1 MNFSLHVWK
10 RLSFGLLTLGLSGLL
25 APAAEAQCPATPAAC
40 TPGRASNANAA
51 LFNMGIANVTLRNG
65 TTALINN
72 STGNQSEGYVDYACR
87 ATTPVAGASLLV
99 GQNYTLTVSNSAA
112 GVNENVRAW
121 VDFDNDGAFSTAEQ
135 ILSSNN
141 AATHTATF
149 APPANT
155 VLGRALRLRVASDY
169 ANVAVPTAC
178 STPQYSQV
186 EDYSVTVTANSNP
199 PVAAF
204 TTNGL
209 TTCSGCVQFTDASQN
224 VPTSWAWNFGDG
236 QTSTDQNP
244 NHCYATAGTY
254 TVTLVA
260 TNAAGSSAAATATV
274 VYTTQVPVAASCSP
288 ATNSYCC
295 GYGVTRFR
303 LGTIDNASVDGAAGY
318 QDFTCPQR
326 TQITVGTATPLNITL
341 GSTSTN
347 QDTRVYL
354 DLDNNGILTASELIY
369 EALNQASVSG
379 NISLPGSTTL
389 NQPLR
394 LRVVTDAGGNNPQPC
409 TSPISGQVEDY
420 TIIALPNTMP
430 PVAAFTSNYVAGAC
444 INPVQFTD
452 TSTNAPTS
460 WSWDFGDGQSST
472 QQNPTHQY
480 AASGTYTVAL
490 TATSA
495 NGSGVETKTNYVTVQ
510 VPCLVYCPSNGTGAN
525 GPGPGGPTQPS
536 QLYITRVAVANAQPS
551 AFLNTTQRESTGYG
565 NYSAQTITVNSGPV
579 NLTVAVNLNLAHR
592 TFVWMDVNQDG
603 TLDNTELVVNG
614 NSTAGPTASTFTT
627 TFTPPAGMAAGA
639 SIRMRVRCSLTG
651 TTPDPCAVNIINAEV
666 EDYTFRIQPLATR
679 EAQNLPALVVYP
691 NPTQDG
697 RLHLNL
703 SDANVSGT
711 YTATVE
717 NLLGARLLETS
728 LRLAPSADAELNIGA
743 LAKGVYLLRLRD
755 AQGHTALRRV
765 VRE

>member
-1 MNFSLHVWK
+1 MNVSLRAWK
-10 RLSFGLLTLGLSGLL
+10 QLSISVLTLGLSGLL
-25 APAAEAQCPATPAAC
+25 GTAAEAQCPATPAAC
-40 TPGRASNANAA
+40 TPGRASNANAG
-51 LFNMGIANVTLRNG
+51 LFGMGIANVTLRSG

-72 STGNQSEGYVDYACR
+72 STGNQAEGYVDYACR
-87 ATTPVAGASLLV
+87 ATNPIPGAALLV

-112 GVNENVRAW
+112 GVFENVRAW
-121 VDFDNDGAFSTAEQ
+121 VDFDNDGAFGTAEQ
-135 ILSSNN
+135 VLSSNN
-141 AATHTATF
+141 AATHTVTF
-149 APPANT
+149 APPATT
-155 VLGRALRLRVASDY
+155 VLGTALRLRVASDY

-186 EDYSVTVTANSNP
+186 EDYSITVTANSNP

-204 TTNGL
+204 TTSGL

-224 VPTSWAWNFGDG
+224 VPTAWAWNFGDG
-236 QTSTDQNP
+236 QTSTDRNP

-254 TVTLVA
+254 TATLVA
-260 TNAAGSSAAATATV
+260 TNAAGSSAAATATI
-274 VYTTQVPVAASCSP
+274 VYTTQVPLAAACSP

-295 GYGVTRFR
+295 GYGVTRFQ

-326 TQITVGTATPLNITL
+326 TQLTVGVAHPLVISL

-354 DLDNNGILTASELIY
+354 DLNNDGTLTASELIY

-379 NISLPGSTTL
+379 NITLPGSTIL

-409 TSPISGQVEDY
+409 ASPISGQVEDY

-452 TSTNAPTS
+452 ASTNAPTS
-460 WSWDFGDGQSST
+460 WSWDFGDGSPTST
-472 QQNPTHQY
+472 LQNPSHQY
-480 AASGTYTVAL
+480 AASGTYTVTL
-490 TATSA
+490 TTTNA
-495 NGSGVETKTNYVTVQ
+495 NGNDVETKTDYVNVQ
-510 VPCLVYCPSNGTGAN
+510 VPCLVYCPSNGVGQ
-525 GPGPGGPTQPS
+525 PGPGGQTQPS
-536 QLYITRVAVANAQPS
+536 QLFITRVAVANAQP
-551 AFLNTTQRESTGYG
+551 AFTNNTRVETGGYG
-565 NYSAQTITVNSGPV
+565 NYTAQTITVNPGPV

-603 TLDNTELVVNG
+603 VLDNSELVVNG
-614 NSTAGPTASTFTT
+614 NSTAGPNASTFTT
-627 TFTPPAGMAAGA
+627 TFTPPASMAAGA
-639 SIRMRVRCSLTG
+639 AIRMRVRVSLAGSTSNA
-651 TTPDPCAVNIINAEV
+651 CAVNLVNAEV

-679 EAQNLPALVVYP
+679 EAQNLPALAVYP

-703 SDANVSGT
+703 SDASASGT

>member
-1 MNFSLHVWK
+1 MNFSLRAWK
-10 RLSFGLLTLGLSGLL
+10 RLSLGVLTLGLSGLL
-25 APAAEAQCPATPAAC
+25 APAAEAQCPALPAAC

-51 LFNMGIANVTLRNG
+51 LFGMGIANVTLRNG

-72 STGNQSEGYVDYACR
+72 STGGQAEGYVDYACR
-87 ATTPVAGASLLV
+87 ATNPIPGASLLV

-112 GVNENVRAW
+112 SVNENVRAW
-121 VDFDNDGAFSTAEQ
+121 VDFDNDGTFSPGEQ
-135 ILSSNN
+135 ILSSNS
-141 AATHTATF
+141 AVTHTATF

-155 VLGRALRLRVASDY
+155 VLGTALRLRVASDY

-204 TTNGL
+204 TTSGL

-236 QTSTDQNP
+236 QTSTDRSP

-254 TVTLVA
+254 TATLIA
-260 TNAAGSSAAATATV
+260 TNAAGSSAPATATI

-303 LGTIDNASVDGAAGY
+303 LGTIDNTSVDGAAGY

-326 TQITVGTATPLNITL
+326 TQLTVGVATPLAITL

-347 QDTRVYL
+347 QDTRVYV
-354 DLDNNGILTASELIY
+354 DLNNDGAFTAGELIY

-379 NISLPGSTTL
+379 NITLPGSTTL

-409 TSPISGQVEDY
+409 ASPISGQVEDY
-420 TIIALPNTMP
+420 TIIALPNTVP

-452 TSTNAPTS
+452 LSTNAPIS
-460 WSWDFGDGQSST
+460 WSWDFGDGQTST
-472 QQNPTHQY
+472 QQNPSHQY
-480 AASGTYTVAL
+480 AASGAYTVAL
-490 TATSA
+490 TATNA
-495 NGSGVETKTNYVTVQ
+495 NGSDVESKTDYVTVQ
-510 VPCLVYCPSNGTGAN
+510 VPCLVYCPSNGTGQ
-525 GPGPGGPTQPS
+525 PGPGGQTQPS
-536 QLYITRVAVANAQPS
+536 QLYITRVAVGNAQPS
-551 AFLNTTQRESTGYG
+551 SFINNSQLESNGYG
-565 NYSAQTITVNSGPV
+565 NYTAQTITVNPGPV

-603 TLDNTELVVNG
+603 ILNNTELVVNG
-614 NSTAGPTASTFTT
+614 NSTAGPNAATFTT
-627 TFTPPAGMAAGA
+627 TFTPPASMAAGA
-639 SIRMRVRCSLTG
+639 SIRMRVRCSLSG
-651 TTPDPCAVNIINAEV
+651 TTPVACAVNIVNAEV

-679 EAQNLPALVVYP
+679 EAQNLPALAVYP

-703 SDANVSGT
+703 SDANASGT

>member
-1 MNFSLHVWK
+1 MTFSLRAWK
-10 RLSFGLLTLGLSGLL
+10 PLSLGLLTLGLNGLL
-25 APAAEAQCPATPAAC
+25 ALSAEAQCPATPAGC
-40 TPGRASNANAA
+40 TPGRATNANAG
-51 LFNMGIANVTLRNG
+51 LFGMGIADVTLSNG
-65 TTALINN
+65 STILFTNPTA
-72 STGNQSEGYVDYACR
+72 GQVDGYVDYACPS
-87 ATTPVAGASLLV
+87 TGPSIGAALLV
-99 GQNYTLTVSNSAA
+99 GQNYTLVVTNSTASA
-112 GVNENVRAW
+112 SENVRAW
-121 VDFDNDGAFSTAEQ
+121 VDFDNDGSFSAGEQ

-141 AATHTATF
+141 AVTHTATF
-149 APPANT
+149 APPAT
-155 VLGRALRLRVASDY
+155 AVLGTPLRLRVASDY

-186 EDYSVTVTANSNP
+186 EDYSVTVAANSNP
-199 PVAAF
+199 PVATF

-236 QTSTDQNP
+236 QTSTDRNP
-244 NHCYATAGTY
+244 SHCYTTAGTY

-274 VYTTQVPVAASCSP
+274 VYTTQVPL
-288 ATNSYCC
+288 ATTCTPPTTSYCC
-295 GYGVTRFR
+295 NYGVTRFR
-303 LGTIDNASVDGAAGY
+303 LGTIDNTSADGSAGY

-326 TQITVGTATPLNITL
+326 TQLTVGVATPLLITL
-341 GSTSTN
+341 GSTSAN
-347 QDTRVYL
+347 QDTRVYV
-354 DLDNNGILTASELIY
+354 DLNNDGTLTASELVY

-379 NISLPGSTTL
+379 NIILPGSTTL

-409 TSPISGQVEDY
+409 ASPISGQVEDY
-420 TIIALPNTMP
+420 TIIALPNVNP
-430 PVAAFTSNYVAGAC
+430 PVAEFTSNYVAGAC

-452 TSTNAPTS
+452 VSTNAPTS
-460 WSWDFGDGQSST
+460 WAWDFGDGQSST
-472 QQNPTHQY
+472 QQNPSHQY
-480 AASGTYTVAL
+480 AASGTYTVSL

-495 NGSGVETKTNYVTVQ
+495 NGSDVETKANYVTIQ
-510 VPCLVYCPSNGTGAN
+510 VPCLVYCASNGTGQ
-525 GPGPGGPTQPS
+525 PGPGGPRPS
-536 QLYITRVAVANAQPS
+536 QLFITRVAVTNAQPG
-551 AFLNTTQRESTGYG
+551 AFSNATQLEPTGYG
-565 NYSAQTITVNSGPV
+565 NYTGQTIIVNPGPV

-592 TFVWMDVNQDG
+592 TFVWMDMSQDG
-603 TLDNTELVVNG
+603 VLDNNELVVNG
-614 NSTAGPTASTFTT
+614 NSTAGPNASTFTT
-627 TFTPPAGMAAGA
+627 TFTPPATLAAGA
-639 SIRMRVRCSLTG
+639 SIRMRVRTSLNG
-651 TTPDPCAVNIINAEV
+651 TTPDPCAVNIVNAEV
-666 EDYTFRIQPLATR
+666 EDYTFRMQPLATR
-679 EAQNLPALVVYP
+679 EAQNLPALAVYP

-703 SDANVSGT
+703 RDASASGP

-728 LRLAPSADAELNIGA
+728 LRLTPSADAELNLGN

>member
-1 MNFSLHVWK
+1 MNFSLRAWK
-10 RLSFGLLTLGLSGLL
+10 QLSLSVLTLGLSGLL
-25 APAAEAQCPATPAAC
+25 APTAVAQCPATPAAC
-40 TPGRASNANAA
+40 TPGRASNANAS
-51 LFNMGIANVTLRNG
+51 LFNMGIANVTLRSS

-87 ATTPVAGASLLV
+87 TANPIASAALLV
-99 GQNYTLTVSNSAA
+99 GQNYTLTVTNSAA

-121 VDFDNDGAFSTAEQ
+121 VDFDNDGTFSSAEQ
-135 ILSSNN
+135 VLSSNS

-149 APPANT
+149 APPAT
-155 VLGRALRLRVASDY
+155 AVLGRALRLRVASDY

-186 EDYSVTVTANSNP
+186 EDYSITVTANSNP
-199 PVAAF
+199 PVASF

-244 NHCYATAGTY
+244 NHCYTTAGTY
-254 TVTLVA
+254 TVTLIA

-303 LGTIDNASVDGAAGY
+303 LGTIDNASADGSAGY

-326 TQITVGTATPLNITL
+326 TQLTVGVATALTITL

-354 DLDNNGILTASELIY
+354 DLNNDGILTASELIY

-379 NISLPGSTTL
+379 NVVLPGTTTL

-409 TSPISGQVEDY
+409 ASPISGQVEDY
-420 TIIALPNTMP
+420 TIIALPNTSP

-452 TSTNAPTS
+452 ASTNAPTS
-460 WSWDFGDGQSST
+460 WAWDFGDGQTSIL
-472 QQNPTHQY
+472 QNPSHQY
-480 AASGTYTVAL
+480 AASGVYTVAL
-490 TATSA
+490 TVTSA
-495 NGSGVETKTNYVTVQ
+495 NGVATETKVDYLTVQ
-510 VPCLVYCPSNGTGAN
+510 VPCLVYCPSNGIGQ
-525 GPGPGGPTQPS
+525 PGPGGMTQPS
-536 QLYITRVAVANAQPS
+536 QLYITRVAVANAQP
-551 AFLNTTQRESTGYG
+551 AFTNTSQRENNGYG
-565 NYSAQTITVNSGPV
+565 NYTGQTISVNPGPV

-603 TLDNTELVVNG
+603 TLNNTELVVNG
-614 NSTAGPTASTFTT
+614 NSTAGPNAATFTT
-627 TFTPPAGMAAGA
+627 TFTPPATMAAGA

-651 TTPDPCAVNIINAEV
+651 TTPDPCAVNITNAEV
-666 EDYTFRIQPLATR
+666 EDYTFRIQPLGTR
-679 EAQNLPALVVYP
+679 EAQNLPALAVYP

-703 SDANVSGT
+703 SDASASGT

-728 LRLAPSADAELNIGA
+728 LRLAPAADAELNIGA